1 MSRGFLSGAAWGA
14 VVAGFGLA
22 VASQMFS
29 LSGPKMA
36 DVPQAGEPAAVEAVS
51 DAGTAP
57 QVLTPE
63 PSGEAAPVAT
73 EAVDAALETTTK
85 ATQEAAAD
93 APADVAPSLP
103 QDAVPDLAGNGAEV
117 AAAPVVPESFASPT
131 AGTAPLGPGS
141 DAAVE
146 EPASDS
152 QIATVPEVQTAAP
165 GTLAP
170 AAITASPAVSAPQVS
185 VAVDTPP
192 KTADGRVTDL
202 PDSTLAD
209 TPPAEADLPPPAPEE
224 TASVV
229 DELPA
234 PEGNFEAQAEASDT
248 VQLPEPEPEPAP
260 TLDTP
265 TAPDQMATAAPLRP
279 APGFGGKVEG
289 VRTGRLPSIGGAA
302 APETTQAATADSEAN
317 DVAQGASETATLR
330 VDDLSLPAI
339 DRFARVFENPDGK
352 PLFAILLQDIGGPDI
367 DRETL
372 AKLPFAVSFIIDPA
386 APDAALAAK
395 IYRDA
400 GQEVLMLATGIPAGA
415 TASDLSVSFEAM
427 AGALPEAV
435 GVVDQSS
442 GGFQGNRTLSAQVL
456 ALVADQGRGVMTWD
470 RGLNA
475 ASQIAR
481 RDGMRSAL
489 IFRALDADGESAPV
503 IRRYLDRAAFKAAQD
518 GRVVVAG
525 QTRPETVA
533 ALLEWAVEG
542 RASTVAIAPASAAM
556 TAQ

>member
-22 VASQMFS
+22 VASQMVS

-36 DVPQAGEPAAVEAVS
+36 NVPQAGEPAAVEAVS
-51 DAGTAP
+51 DLGTAP

-73 EAVDAALETTTK
+73 EAVEAAPETGTK

-93 APADVAPSLP
+93 APAEVVPSLP

-117 AAAPVVPESFASPT
+117 AAAPVVPKSFASPT
-131 AGTAPLGPGS
+131 AGTAPPGPGS

-165 GTLAP
+165 GTLTP
-170 AAITASPAVSAPQVS
+170 AATTASPAVSAPQVS

-209 TPPAEADLPPPAPEE
+209 TPPAEADLPPPAPEK

-234 PEGNFEAQAEASDT
+234 PEGHFEAQAEASDT
-248 VQLPEPEPEPAP
+248 AQLPEPAP
-260 TLDTP
+260 TVDTP

-302 APETTQAATADSEAN
+302 APETTQAATADSEAT
-317 DVAQGASETATLR
+317 DIAQGTTETATLR
-330 VDDLSLPAI
+330 VDDPSLPAI
-339 DRFARVFENPDGK
+339 DRFARVFENPDNK

-367 DRETL
+367 DREAL
-372 AKLPFAVSFIIDPA
+372 AALPFAVSFIIDPT
-386 APDAALAAK
+386 APDAALAAR

-442 GGFQGNRTLSAQVL
+442 GRFQGNRTLSAQVL

-542 RASTVAIAPASAAM
+542 RAVTVAIAPASAAM